1 MSTQPDTFRLTGRH
15 VMGGFVGAFGVI
27 IAVNLV
33 MAWFAV
39 STFPGVEVQ
48 NSYVASQGFNT
59 RLAEQRALGWQTR
72 VEVAGDELRLFVND
86 PDGFADVAQLTATL
100 GRATHTRSDVTPEF
114 RRIPGGFA
122 APVTLEPG
130 NWNLRLVAL
139 AADGTEFRQRISF
152 WHRPAAPA
160 QIGGQDG

>member
-1 MSTQPDTFRLTGRH
+1 MSTQPGTFRLTGRH
-15 VMGGFVGAFGVI
+15 VLGGFVGAFGVI
-27 IAVNLV
+27 ISVNLV

-72 VEVAGDELRLFVND
+72 VEVSDGELRLYVTD
-86 PDGFADVAQLTATL
+86 PDGPAQVARLSATL
-100 GRATHTRSDVTPEF
+100 GRATHTRSDTTPEF

-122 APVTLEPG
+122 APVTLEHG
-130 NWNLRLVAL
+130 NWNLRLVAT

-160 QIGGQDG
+160 QIGGQGG